1 MRKAMNA
8 PITGAEDLL
17 LLALVTMVAL
27 SIPLGARTGA
37 HIEIEILEPSMS
49 ALFAKW
55 SMIFIKILGASMLGF
70 MGWRLWHAGGM
81 ASKFG
86 ETTQQLLISF
96 EPFYYLLSVSILI
109 YALVLVLDIWQILQS
124 QKVNSATNWR
134 KTFVISLTL
143 IGILGL
149 LSLFILLALR
159 MPVALS
165 MLSVGFIGTI
175 IANAYK
181 FMAVGMAEDQAWS
194 RGLKVA
200 YSNLAGETFEAA
212 SNYNLLVIPMF
223 VLMGNLAGVSGM
235 SKDLFSA
242 AYRWMGHLRGG
253 LASATIAACAGF
265 AALSGSSL
273 ASAVTMGRVALP
285 EMKKYKYADS
295 LATGSVAAGGTLGF
309 LIPPSG
315 GMIIYAVL
323 TEQSIGRLFM
333 AGVFPGIILTLLFIG
348 AIYCVVIRNPTAGP
362 RAKRFGRPERVTSLW
377 RALPIVGVVLITI
390 GGMYTGFFTPVE
402 ASSVGAFLTFV
413 VAAYRQSLG
422 WQASKAVIL
431 ETMNAT
437 ATVFLII
444 IGAFVFIPFM
454 SLTELPAQ
462 LVTILTSLPIGNI
475 GILLIIVL
483 IYMFLGMFLEAIA
496 MLVLTIPVVIPI
508 AVALDWDLIWFGII
522 LVIVL
527 EMGMISPPVGINVF
541 IVKSIARDV
550 PMSTIFRGIW
560 PFWFAMAA
568 MIGLLILFPQIALYL
583 PQAVVGG

>member
-1 MRKAMNA
+1 M
-8 PITGAEDLL
+8 
-17 LLALVTMVAL
+17 
-27 SIPLGARTGA
+27 
-37 HIEIEILEPSMS
+37 
-49 ALFAKW
+49 
-55 SMIFIKILGASMLGF
+55 
-70 MGWRLWHAGGM
+70 
-81 ASKFG
+81 
-86 ETTQQLLISF
+86 
-96 EPFYYLLSVSILI
+96 
-109 YALVLVLDIWQILQS
+109 
-124 QKVNSATNWR
+124 
-134 KTFVISLTL
+134 ISLTL
-143 IGILGL
+143 LGILGL
-149 LSLFILLALR
+149 LSLFVLLALR
-159 MPVALS
+159 MPVGLS
-165 MLSVGFIGTI
+165 MLGVGFIGTI
-175 IANAYK
+175 IANANK
-181 FMAVGMAEDQAWS
+181 FMAVGMAEDQTWA
-194 RGLKVA
+194 RGLKIA

-235 SKDLFSA
+235 SNDLFSA

-333 AGVFPGIILTLLFIG
+333 AGVFPGVILTLLFIA
-348 AIYCVVIRNPTAGP
+348 AIYFTVIRNPDTGP
-362 RAKRFGRPERVTSLW
+362 RGQRFGRAERLSSLV
-377 RALPIVGVVLITI
+377 RALPILIVVLATI

-402 ASSVGAFLTFV
+402 ASSVGAFLTFI
-413 VAAYRQSLG
+413 VALSRRSLD
-422 WQASKAVIL
+422 WQASKEVIL

-437 ATVFLII
+437 ATIFMII

-462 LVTILTSLPIGNI
+462 LVVILTSLPIGEI
-475 GILLIIVL
+475 GILLIVVL
-483 IYMFLGMFLEAIA
+483 IYMFLGMFLEAMA

-508 AVALDWDLIWFGII
+508 AVALEWDLIWFGII
-522 LVIVL
+522 VVIVL

-541 IVKSIARDV
+541 IVKSIAQDV

-568 MIGLLILFPQIALYL
+568 MIGLLIVFPQIALFL
-583 PQAVVGG
+583 PQAVVGR

>member
-1 MRKAMNA
+1 MISM
-8 PITGAEDLL
+8 TLL
-17 LLALVTMVAL
+17 
-27 SIPLGARTGA
+27 
-37 HIEIEILEPSMS
+37 
-49 ALFAKW
+49 
-55 SMIFIKILGASMLGF
+55 
-70 MGWRLWHAGGM
+70 
-81 ASKFG
+81 
-86 ETTQQLLISF
+86 
-96 EPFYYLLSVSILI
+96 
-109 YALVLVLDIWQILQS
+109 
-124 QKVNSATNWR
+124 
-134 KTFVISLTL
+134 
-143 IGILGL
+143 GILGL

-165 MLSVGFIGTI
+165 MLGVGFVGTI
-175 IANAYK
+175 IANANK
-181 FMAVGMAEDQAWS
+181 FLAVGMASDQAWA
-194 RGLKVA
+194 RGWKIA

-212 SNYNLLVIPMF
+212 SNFNLLVIPMF

-235 SKDLFSA
+235 SNDLFTA

-285 EMKKYKYADS
+285 EMKRYKYSDS

-333 AGVFPGIILTLLFIG
+333 AGVFPGIILTLLFIA
-348 AIYCVVIRNPTAGP
+348 AIYWVVSRNPEAGP
-362 RAKRFGRPERVTSLW
+362 RGSRFEMKDKISSLW
-377 RALPIVGVVLITI
+377 RAIPILVVVLATI

-413 VAAYRQSLG
+413 VAVMRRSLS
-422 WQASKAVIL
+422 WQASKQVIL

-437 ATVFLII
+437 ATVFIII

-462 LVTILTSLPIGNI
+462 LVTILTSLPIGEI

-483 IYMFLGMFLEAIA
+483 IYMFLGMFLEAMA

-508 AVALDWDLIWFGII
+508 AIALNWDLIWFGII
-522 LVIVL
+522 VVIVL
-527 EMGMISPPVGINVF
+527 EMGMISAPVGINVF
-541 IVKSIARDV
+541 IVKSIAPEV
-550 PMSTIFRGIW
+550 PMAEIFRGIW

-568 MIGLLILFPQIALYL
+568 MIGLLILFPKIALYL
-583 PQAVVGG
+583 PQQVVGN